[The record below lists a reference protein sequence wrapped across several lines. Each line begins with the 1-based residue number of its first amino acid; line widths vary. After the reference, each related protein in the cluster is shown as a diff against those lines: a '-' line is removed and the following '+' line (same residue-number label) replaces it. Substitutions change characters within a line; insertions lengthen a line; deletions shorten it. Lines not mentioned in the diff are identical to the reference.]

1 MTERQPDILET
12 QEPAG
17 EASSSAEENLAA
29 FLDQS
34 RRHLLAFIESK
45 VGDPEWAED
54 ILQTSVL
61 KALRAAESL
70 REEEKLVPWFYQIV
84 RHAITDARRQKAREE
99 KYRRKY
105 EVESHDGEIREAMS
119 PEEEA
124 MICRCFRALLP
135 ALKDEYRVVIDEMEL
150 GNRDPEE
157 MAQHLGITRNN
168 LNVRRHRA
176 RRQLRRQLEALCSWC
191 PEHGYDDC
199 GCPPHLRRG
208 NHSS

>member
-124 MICRCFRALLP
+124 MICQCFRALLP
-135 ALKDEYRVVIDEMEL
+135 ALKDEYQVLIEEMEL

-176 RRQLRRQLEALCSWC
+176 RRQLRQRLEALCTWC
-191 PEHGYDDC
+191 PQHGYDDC
-199 GCPPHLRRG
+199 GCPPQLRRE
-208 NHSS
+208 NNSS

>member
-84 RHAITDARRQKAREE
+84 RHAITDARRQK
-99 KYRRKY
+99 
-105 EVESHDGEIREAMS
+105 D
-119 PEEEA
+119 
-124 MICRCFRALLP
+124 
-135 ALKDEYRVVIDEMEL
+135 
-150 GNRDPEE
+150 
-157 MAQHLGITRNN
+157 Q
-168 LNVRRHRA
+168 VRFFV
-176 RRQLRRQLEALCSWC
+176 
-191 PEHGYDDC
+191 
-199 GCPPHLRRG
+199 
-208 NHSS
+208 